1 MKQLFA
7 LALLPVAAPP
17 AWAQTG
23 QGPWHMHG
31 WGMGWGG
38 GMVLGPLLTIGLVI
52 LLIALIVP
60 FIRWIGAGSAANAPT
75 RTARDILDERY
86 ARGDIDREEYMRRRQ
101 DIAGD

>member
-7 LALLPVAAPP
+7 FALLAAAAPA

-60 FIRWIGAGSAANAPT
+60 FIRWTGAGRAANTPT

-86 ARGDIDREEYMRRRQ
+86 AQGDIDREEYMRRRQ

>member
-1 MKQLFA
+1 MKKLFA
-7 LALLPVAAPP
+7 LALLSAAAPP

-38 GMVLGPLLTIGLVI
+38 GMVLGPLLIIGLVI

-60 FIRWIGAGSAANAPT
+60 FIRSIGGGGAGP
-75 RTARDILDERY
+75 RTPSARDILDARY
-86 ARGDIDREEYMRRRQ
+86 AQGEIDREEYLRRRN
-101 DIAGD
+101 DIAGEQ